1 MCQTT
6 EDQDQNE
13 ENEVIRPCPDK
24 KKGATYDDP
33 PDIGA
38 RVRKEVFLNDDHGDD
53 VPAGQQISQQTT
65 DVALSYRVVTL
76 VAFFATGGLI
86 YRFSTSKKTHL
97 DSKLK

>member
-1 MCQTT
+1 MCQIT

-38 RVRKEVFLNDDHGDD
+38 RVRKEVLLSGDD
-53 VPAGQQISQQTT
+53 VRADQQTT
-65 DVALSYRVVTL
+65 DVALSYRIVTL
-76 VAFFATGGLI
+76 AAFFAAGGLI
-86 YRFSTSKKTHL
+86 YRFATSKKTHL